1 MQRQLCCWAKH
12 SASPGTDLS
21 SPPGC
26 SSAAL
31 ACMHKMPLF
40 WCASQIIHIS
50 LYKKLPKEQ
59 QVLNLSFKL
68 GFGEVLFGHQSQS
81 LPWVLMFGKQQFWG
95 LISWTE
101 RLSSG
106 SFWDSSAGCWGL
118 CWHLLAT
125 GINTSAER
133 EAAMGYF
140 KLLSSP
146 RSGDWWQLLQPIW
159 LSLVNTANWT
169 ANCSQLLSYAHSICF
184 ERRLHPQIRKG
195 VENNYWN
202 ESDD

>member
-40 WCASQIIHIS
+40 WCASQIIHFS
-50 LYKKLPKEQ
+50 LHNKLPKEQ

-68 GFGEVLFGHQSQS
+68 SFGEVLFGHQSQS
-81 LPWVLMFGKQQFWG
+81 LSWVLMFGKQQFWG
-95 LISWTE
+95 LISLTE

-106 SFWDSSAGCWGL
+106 SLLGQLCRLLRSLLASAGYRNQHQRWKRGSDGVFQTPEL
-118 CWHLLAT
+118 SPFWWLMAAITAHLAVT
-125 GINTSAER
+125 CK
-133 EAAMGYF
+133 Y
-140 KLLSSP
+140 
-146 RSGDWWQLLQPIW
+146 
-159 LSLVNTANWT
+159 
-169 ANCSQLLSYAHSICF
+169 C
-184 ERRLHPQIRKG
+184 
-195 VENNYWN
+195 
-202 ESDD
+202 